1 MNMPSIQ
8 PLNEW
13 LSPRKALNGLSL
25 MDHLF
30 NRLDGAYPGR
40 WRSSFPGAQSV
51 ENWRNAWVEAFLEDG
66 ITPPEV
72 KVGIAACRKLYDWP
86 PSINEFI
93 KACRPD
99 RTEALFIQAQRLVF
113 TPVAD
118 RNYAGD
124 AVLYWSIQR
133 FGEHDLKA
141 ATNAGGGRWRQVVA
155 EVIDHGR
162 RGLLPVIPVRR
173 EQLPEPGQTSI
184 SSAEV
189 DRRIQ
194 SVVGSKLNP
203 NGDKAWAERLKVR
216 HEAGEK
222 LSLVQVDA
230 YLAALEL
237 EAA

>member
-13 LSPRKALNGLSL
+13 LSPRKALDGLSL

-40 WRSSFPGAQSV
+40 WRAAFQGGAQSV
-51 ENWRNAWVEAFLEDG
+51 ENWRSAWVEAFLEEG
-66 ITPPEV
+66 ITPSEV
-72 KVGIAACRKLYDWP
+72 KAGIAACRKLYDWP

-113 TPVAD
+113 IPVDD

-133 FGEHDLKA
+133 FGEHDLKT
-141 ATNAGGGRWRQVVA
+141 ATNAGGSRWRQVVA

-162 RGLLPVIPVRR
+162 RGLLPIIPVRR
-173 EQLPEPGQTSI
+173 EQLPEPGQASI
-184 SSAEV
+184 SSPEV
-189 DRRIQ
+189 DRRIK

-203 NGDKAWAERLKVR
+203 IGDKAWAERLKAR

-222 LSLVQVDA
+222 LSLTQFDA
-230 YLAALEL
+230 FHVALGLAA
-237 EAA
+237 